1 MQLRNVS
8 ATSFHLLKTSCIV
21 LGKYVK
27 DLSTTLQPV
36 TELLEKD
43 RAWTRGPSQANAMAK
58 VKKMLTSA
66 ATLACFDQKTTT
78 VSADAS
84 SYGLGAVLLQEH
96 PDGLRPV
103 AFASRTLTIGE
114 RKHAQIQKE
123 RLAATLACEKFDR
136 YLVGL
141 EKISIVTD
149 HKPLVPLINT
159 KDMSETPLRCQRGW
173 ECSSVG

>member
-78 VSADAS
+78 VSADAR
-84 SYGLGAVLLQEH
+84 SYGECQTIQRLYSKKSTHTSTWKSERRAH
-96 PDGLRPV
+96 SLRE
-103 AFASRTLTIGE
+103 AG
-114 RKHAQIQKE
+114 
-123 RLAATLACEKFDR
+123 
-136 YLVGL
+136 
-141 EKISIVTD
+141 D
-149 HKPLVPLINT
+149 HREN
-159 KDMSETPLRCQRGW
+159 
-173 ECSSVG
+173 